1 MKKRVLGLLGLML
14 LVAAGSFVWHG
25 QRAPHAPT
33 MAQSESVTPEVLSLA
48 AESVDALSADNN
60 ELQARIEALRNQ
72 QADAEQLIALKTA
85 RLSSLEKST
94 QKP

>member
-14 LVAAGSFVWHG
+14 LVVAGSFIWHR
-25 QRAPHAPT
+25 QSAPHAPAVT
-33 MAQSESVTPEVLSLA
+33 ERESVTPEALTLA
-48 AESVDALSADNN
+48 AESVDALRADNN
-60 ELQARIEALRNQ
+60 ELEARIEALCNQ

>member
-14 LVAAGSFVWHG
+14 LVAAGSFVWHR
-25 QRAPHAPT
+25 QRAPHAP
-33 MAQSESVTPEVLSLA
+33 AVIQGEGVTTEALTLA
-48 AESVDALSADNN
+48 AESVDALKADNN
-60 ELQARIEALRNQ
+60 ELQARIEALHNQ